1 MLSLMI
7 VSDLISAE
15 MSDVLEH
22 ELISISVVIQGLISE
37 FLTLNDF
44 ILKLDVGQFI
54 GGLFRSESQK
64 DPITTL
70 TTGASLNSKRSSS
83 ERALGKKT
91 L

>member
-22 ELISISVVIQGLISE
+22 ESISISVVIQGLISE

-54 GGLFRSESQK
+54 GGLCLVRSYYNTYDRCK
-64 DPITTL
+64 
-70 TTGASLNSKRSSS
+70 S
-83 ERALGKKT
+83 EL
-91 L
+91 